1 MKLPNRGRA
10 YVAQEK
16 ITLYLLSHR
25 NPRGRGKARF
35 FSAFGFRIER
45 WLELAEALRVH
56 GATHEVTETL
66 EVDSGVKYIVDGVL
80 DTPDGRNPLVRTVWM
95 VDVGNSAPR
104 FITAYPNRR
113 R

>member
-1 MKLPNRGRA
+1 MKLPNRERA

-25 NPRGRGKARF
+25 NPRARGKARF

-45 WLELAEALRVH
+45 WRDLADALKVH

-66 EVDSGVKYIVDGVL
+66 EVDGGVKYVVDGVL

-95 VDVGNSAPR
+95 VDAGNSVPR
-104 FITAYPNRR
+104 FITAYPN
-113 R
+113 